1 MQLIAAADM
10 AETIARAR
18 SKAGRRRRSME
29 MKETASAALFGFEG
43 FKWQETS
50 GNLYGKSADFSE
62 KLLLGA
68 VRMDSAGICW
78 FKVFGFEL
86 FEP

>member
-1 MQLIAAADM
+1 MQPIAAADM

-50 GNLYGKSADFSE
+50 GNLYGKSADFPE
-62 KLLLGA
+62 KEVLEA

-78 FKVFGFEL
+78 SKLLGFEF
-86 FEP
+86 FEL